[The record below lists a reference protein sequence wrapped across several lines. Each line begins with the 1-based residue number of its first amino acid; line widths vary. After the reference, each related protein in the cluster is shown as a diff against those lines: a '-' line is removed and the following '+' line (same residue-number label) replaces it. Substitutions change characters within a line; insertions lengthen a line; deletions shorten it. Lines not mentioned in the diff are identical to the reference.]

1 MTDLTDESVKALL
14 DGATPGA
21 WAVNPK
27 AATNV
32 EAGRRGV
39 AACGGYFDNTSDGAY
54 AVENEANARLIAA
67 APDMHATI
75 LSLYDEMER
84 LRGLLD
90 RRGVGKAERYWE
102 GRWRDEKA
110 ENDRLI
116 AAFKRI
122 EDAGIGGFLTPDLVA
137 EITLEALGQEEDA

>member
-1 MTDLTDESVKALL
+1 MTNDLNAIRARMEALEGFTAGPWEERTFSHFIEIASLSEDAAICQVLVMPGTYEDTD
-14 DGATPGA
+14 
-21 WAVNPK
+21 
-27 AATNV
+27 
-32 EAGRRGV
+32 
-39 AACGGYFDNTSDGAY
+39 
-54 AVENEANARLIAA
+54 ARLIAA

>member
-54 AVENEANARLIAA
+54 AVENEANAHLIAA
-67 APDMHATI
+67 APDLA
-75 LSLYDEMER
+75 R
-84 LRGLLD
+84 ALLD
-90 RRGVGKAERYWE
+90 ARAELAQARAEAQAAVARGMELAAEILAVRA
-102 GRWRDEKA
+102 DV
-110 ENDRLI
+110 LLV
-116 AAFKRI
+116 
-122 EDAGIGGFLTPDLVA
+122 DAGADAELVRVLDA
-137 EITLEALGQEEDA
+137 SVAAIRTAATSLRTGEAG

>member
-54 AVENEANARLIAA
+54 AVENEASAHLIAA
-67 APDMHATI
+67 APD
-75 LSLYDEMER
+75 LY
-84 LRGLLD
+84 
-90 RRGVGKAERYWE
+90 
-102 GRWRDEKA
+102 
-110 ENDRLI
+110 
-116 AAFKRI
+116 
-122 EDAGIGGFLTPDLVA
+122 
-137 EITLEALGQEEDA
+137 EALESLVDEVTNHGEADGAILDSARAALTKARGEA